1 MEKFTLDNLRQ
12 IMRSSAGLEEHVD
25 LASNIE
31 DVEFADLG
39 YDSLAVLELASQVQ
53 RHYGVRIPDEAVA
66 EMPTP
71 GKAVEFINKRL
82 AEMSAKG
89 A

>member
-1 MEKFTLDNLRQ
+1 MDEFRLDDLRQ
-12 IMRSSAGLEEHVD
+12 IMRSSAGLEEHLD
-25 LASNIE
+25 LSGDIE

-39 YDSLAVLELASQVQ
+39 YDSLAVLELANQVQ

-71 GKAVEFINKRL
+71 GKAVELINKRL
-82 AEMSAKG
+82 AEMTAMG
-89 A
+89 T